1 MQAPPIPE
9 QDLNALR
16 ERASKFLLVVEKIA
30 AAMAV
35 EEKAAGISQSFA
47 RSLDDEE
54 QNSPVEVVRA
64 GEGRGTGS
72 HRRHG
77 GTPSLPSS
85 ASRRAPTR
93 TGSS

>member
-35 EEKAAGISQSFA
+35 EEKAAGI
-47 RSLDDEE
+47 
-54 QNSPVEVVRA
+54 
-64 GEGRGTGS
+64 
-72 HRRHG
+72 
-77 GTPSLPSS
+77 
-85 ASRRAPTR
+85 
-93 TGSS
+93 